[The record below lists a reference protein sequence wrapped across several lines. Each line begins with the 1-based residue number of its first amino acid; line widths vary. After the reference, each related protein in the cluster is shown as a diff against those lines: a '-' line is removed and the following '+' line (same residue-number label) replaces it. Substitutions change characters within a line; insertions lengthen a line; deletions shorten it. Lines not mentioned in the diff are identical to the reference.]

1 MNESLLQRRY
11 RVIGKN
17 APLFY
22 EQPLELVRGEGV
34 WLYDSDGKRYLDV
47 YNNVPSC
54 GHCHPHVVEA
64 LANQAATLNIHTRYL
79 HENVVAYL
87 ERLTALFD
95 DSLSMGMLTC
105 TGSEANEL
113 ALRMAR
119 HASGNQGIIV
129 TDGAYHGNTEAVG
142 ELGTGF
148 MPEAAISQRV
158 MGVPAPDSYRG
169 LPGVDPAELAGAY
182 AERVQQAI
190 DTFAERGIGT
200 AGILICPEFAN
211 EGLLYAP
218 EGFVEDAVARVRAAG
233 GLYIADEVQGG
244 FGRTGEHWW
253 SHQAYAAVPD
263 IVVMGKPM
271 GNGHPLAGLVARG
284 ELVESFSEWAMYFN
298 TFAGNPVS
306 SAVGMAVLDVLEN
319 ENLLANAVST
329 GAYVA
334 SGLRALQEKH
344 ELIGDVR
351 QKGMFFGLELVTDR
365 EHKTPAGDIAND
377 IINAMCRRGVLISRI
392 GEHGNILKMRPPMPF
407 YPEHADLL
415 LTALDDCLA
424 EVQL

>member
-1 MNESLLQRRY
+1 MNEALLQRRY
-11 RVIGKN
+11 RVIGHH

-22 EQPLELVRGEGV
+22 QEPLELVRGEGV
-34 WLYDSDGKRYLDV
+34 WLFDKDGKRYLDV

-79 HENVVAYL
+79 HENVVTYL

-113 ALRMAR
+113 ALRIAR
-119 HASGNQGIIV
+119 HASGGQGIIV
-129 TDGAYHGNTEAVG
+129 TADAYHGNTEAVG

-148 MPEAAISQRV
+148 MPEAAATQRV
-158 MGVPAPDSYRG
+158 IGVPSPDSYRG
-169 LPGVDPAELAGAY
+169 LPGVAPDALAAAY
-182 AERVQQAI
+182 VDRVQQAI
-190 DTFAERGIGT
+190 DTFAARGIGT

-211 EGLLYAP
+211 EGLLHAP
-218 EGFVEDAVARVRAAG
+218 QGFVEEAVARVRAAG

-253 SHQAYAAVPD
+253 SHQAYEAVPD

-271 GNGHPLAGLVARG
+271 GNGHPLAGIVASA

-319 ENLLANAVST
+319 EDLLANAVST

-334 SGLRALQEKH
+334 KGLRGLQEKY

-351 QKGMFFGLELVTDR
+351 QKGMFFGLELVSDR
-365 EHKTPAGDIAND
+365 SQKTPAGEAANAL
-377 IINAMCRRGVLISRI
+377 INAMCERGVLISRI
-392 GEHGNILKMRPPMPF
+392 GKHGNVLKMRPPMPF
-407 YPEHADLL
+407 FPEHADILL
-415 LTALDDCLA
+415 SALDECLA
-424 EVQL
+424 EVRL